1 MAEYRV
7 EIMAG
12 ESVVSSQVLMA
23 QAPFKAAEAHVG
35 QPVTLRHQEENW
47 VRVCETRGG
56 RRTFAYV
63 RRMRAAETT
72 RGRKLFGQAAEQV
85 CQVWPG

>member
-35 QPVTLRHQEENW
+35 QPVTLRHQEENACL
-47 VRVCETRGG
+47 RNKGREANLRLRSSHEGG
-56 RRTFAYV
+56 GDHSR
-63 RRMRAAETT
+63 
-72 RGRKLFGQAAEQV
+72 
-85 CQVWPG
+85 P